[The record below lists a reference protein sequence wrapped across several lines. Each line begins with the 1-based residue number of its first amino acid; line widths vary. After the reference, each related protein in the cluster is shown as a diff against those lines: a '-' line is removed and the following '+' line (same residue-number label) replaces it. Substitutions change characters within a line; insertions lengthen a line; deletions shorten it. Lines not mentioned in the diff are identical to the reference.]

1 MVDIYKDIKFHS
13 DARTKMKEGIDIIAN
28 AVKTTLGPKGKNVII
43 GNNNG
48 IPHVTKDGVTVAK
61 EINLK
66 DPFQNVGA
74 QLVKEV
80 ASKTCAEAG
89 DGTTTSSVLIQ
100 ALINEGLA
108 ILSERESLD
117 AVTLQHQIEETA
129 KIVLGYI
136 SSSAIPI
143 EDDMLENIATIS
155 ANNDIELGKLI
166 ADAFKKITKDGVIVV
181 EESKNVE
188 TTVEVIT
195 GMQFDRGYLAP
206 HFITDQIKN
215 EAVLENPYIFITDQ
229 KIESTRELISILN
242 TMVSERASILL
253 IAEDFDS
260 EVLENLKVNKLQGIL
275 KVVPIK
281 CPSFGEYR
289 KDVLYDLAI
298 LTEGTYVGYD
308 SGLNVNDINVE
319 MLGRAEK
326 VIVTKDTTTIIGGAG
341 KKENVDVRVAQIKQ
355 QLATLKE
362 SQTDSSFMEEF
373 LQKRI
378 ARLTG
383 GVALIHVGGTTEL
396 EMKQRKDR
404 VDDAVAAT
412 KAAIEEGFLIGGGI
426 TYLQLSDMLIG
437 STPGEFV
444 VKQALKAPFK
454 QILAN
459 IGYDDNKTEMLHQ
472 KLSDFHKTSTRYG
485 FNAKTE
491 KIEDLLASGVIDPAK
506 VVRLAFMNAISISTL
521 FLTTECIIVPEI
533 NNQLITF

>member
-1 MVDIYKDIKFHS
+1 MVDIYKDIKFNS
-13 DARTKMKEGIDIIAN
+13 DARIKMKEGIDIIAN

-48 IPHVTKDGVTVAK
+48 IPYVTKDGVTVAK

-129 KIVLGYI
+129 KIILGYI

-155 ANNDIELGKLI
+155 ANNDTELGKLI

-298 LTEGTYVGYD
+298 LTEGTYVG
-308 SGLNVNDINVE
+308 
-319 MLGRAEK
+319 
-326 VIVTKDTTTIIGGAG
+326 
-341 KKENVDVRVAQIKQ
+341 
-355 QLATLKE
+355 
-362 SQTDSSFMEEF
+362 
-373 LQKRI
+373 
-378 ARLTG
+378 
-383 GVALIHVGGTTEL
+383 
-396 EMKQRKDR
+396 
-404 VDDAVAAT
+404 
-412 KAAIEEGFLIGGGI
+412 
-426 TYLQLSDMLIG
+426 
-437 STPGEFV
+437 FV
-444 VKQALKAPFK
+444 
-454 QILAN
+454 
-459 IGYDDNKTEMLHQ
+459 
-472 KLSDFHKTSTRYG
+472 
-485 FNAKTE
+485 
-491 KIEDLLASGVIDPAK
+491 
-506 VVRLAFMNAISISTL
+506 
-521 FLTTECIIVPEI
+521 
-533 NNQLITF
+533 